1 MIGLSRH
8 VIAALKQT
16 LMFVTCAGLLAV
28 AAIAVSG
35 LLGTP
40 STARSAGNFADV
52 QGSSNGKTRATNLV
66 LTLPSSVS
74 SGDIMIAVVALDGR
88 ASITAP
94 GGWTLV
100 IDTDHVTAGRIRTA
114 IYYRFHDGSESN
126 PTFTLGAS
134 KKSSGAITAYSG
146 IDTTTPLDGV
156 TTGSANALADGSGN
170 IVAPTITTNTNGAI
184 VVAVVS
190 QQVSTEFTTPA
201 GMTERIDI
209 KAVDGTWGQNSS
221 LAIDDVTLSTAGAS
235 GTKTSVGAAS
245 TEAIAQIFALK
256 PAPTPGVTIVE
267 TSGTS
272 VNESG
277 TTDSFTV
284 VLDEQPATDAVLT
297 VVTGDTGEATVSPAT
312 LTFTNG
318 NWNSTQTVTVTGID
332 DSSIDGSQTT
342 TLTIAVDD
350 ASSDDTYDS
359 VADQTVSATTVD
371 NDTFEFS
378 IVESGGTSV
387 NESGTTDSFTVVLT
401 GQPATDVVFSVV
413 SGDTGEATVSPASLT
428 FTNANW
434 SSAQTVTVTG
444 VSDGSLV
451 DGSQTTSITLSVI
464 DGSSDDE
471 FDSLADQTVTV
482 TTIDNSTSLPPEVVE
497 PVAEPPAVIDEPA
510 TTNATDGTDS
520 LLSRV
525 VAATDRLGDTTL
537 TEFNATDEIATIFT
551 QLADEGVV
559 ESVIRA
565 ILAEVSGDATVA
577 NVVLT
582 TDDPFA
588 LSNSAAAAQGEIGEW
603 RNALRKT
610 HG

>member
-1 MIGLSRH
+1 
-8 VIAALKQT
+8 
-16 LMFVTCAGLLAV
+16 
-28 AAIAVSG
+28 
-35 LLGTP
+35 
-40 STARSAGNFADV
+40 
-52 QGSSNGKTRATNLV
+52 
-66 LTLPSSVS
+66 
-74 SGDIMIAVVALDGR
+74 
-88 ASITAP
+88 
-94 GGWTLV
+94 
-100 IDTDHVTAGRIRTA
+100 
-114 IYYRFHDGSESN
+114 
-126 PTFTLGAS
+126 
-134 KKSSGAITAYSG
+134 
-146 IDTTTPLDGV
+146 
-156 TTGSANALADGSGN
+156 
-170 IVAPTITTNTNGAI
+170 
-184 VVAVVS
+184 
-190 QQVSTEFTTPA
+190 
-201 GMTERIDI
+201 
-209 KAVDGTWGQNSS
+209 
-221 LAIDDVTLSTAGAS
+221 
-235 GTKTSVGAAS
+235 
-245 TEAIAQIFALK
+245 
-256 PAPTPGVTIVE
+256 
-267 TSGTS
+267 
-272 VNESG
+272 
-277 TTDSFTV
+277 
-284 VLDEQPATDAVLT
+284 
-297 VVTGDTGEATVSPAT
+297 
-312 LTFTNG
+312 
-318 NWNSTQTVTVTGID
+318 
-332 DSSIDGSQTT
+332 
-342 TLTIAVDD
+342 
-350 ASSDDTYDS
+350 
-359 VADQTVSATTVD
+359 
-371 NDTFEFS
+371 
-378 IVESGGTSV
+378 
-387 NESGTTDSFTVVLT
+387 
-401 GQPATDVVFSVV
+401 
-413 SGDTGEATVSPASLT
+413 LT